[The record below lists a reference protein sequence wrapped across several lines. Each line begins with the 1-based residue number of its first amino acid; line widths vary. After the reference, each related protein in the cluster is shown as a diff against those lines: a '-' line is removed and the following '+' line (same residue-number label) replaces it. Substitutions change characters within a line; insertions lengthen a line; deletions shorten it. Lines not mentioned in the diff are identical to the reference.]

1 MHGREGHF
9 HEYFHE
15 FADFAVCPSRLCFF
29 ERTMSDTYI
38 QIGTINN
45 NTQDNHREMTVNV
58 SKDADVSELIR
69 AFMGDS
75 KQQNNPKQNLTF
87 PFIVPQKLEELGLYT
102 LEEFQ
107 CMYREAVEGNAK
119 TLASFLKKY
128 HDLHVLDFEG
138 KNKKQIF
145 STLQAFFPNQIKYE
159 YNNFL
164 SYF

>member
-1 MHGREGHF
+1 MHGREGH
-9 HEYFHE
+9 FHE

-75 KQQNNPKQNLTF
+75 KQQNPPKQNLTF

-128 HDLHVLDFEG
+128 HDLYVLDFEG

-145 STLQAFFPNQIKYE
+145 NTLQAFFPNQIKYE